1 MDHILL
7 LHDCRFP
14 PARIPFL
21 DTTPQDCGSWHTYL
35 QRHGWRLVHT
45 VDNTVFLRHD
55 EKVSTNQCTALVQSW
70 LYFGFLREFIGLPL
84 DSRIYFM
91 HEADDRQW
99 VSTSILDQVL
109 AQWADRL
116 LREHQ
121 DGGGEEKLAT
131 LEKLLSEYYKTSRRF
146 QKPPMELGYHSV
158 ALSIAVLGERLMSAL
173 TELLVTC
180 LGWKMNIVNGLG
192 DRNTPLWILDG
203 QSLIFWAIE
212 GGAHMM

>member
-1 MDHILL
+1 M
-7 LHDCRFP
+7 
-14 PARIPFL
+14 
-21 DTTPQDCGSWHTYL
+21 
-35 QRHGWRLVHT
+35 
-45 VDNTVFLRHD
+45 
-55 EKVSTNQCTALVQSW
+55 
-70 LYFGFLREFIGLPL
+70 
-84 DSRIYFM
+84 YFM

-121 DGGGEEKLAT
+121 DGGREEKLAT

-146 QKPPMELGYHSV
+146 QTPPMELGYHSV

-212 GGAHMM
+212 GGAHTM